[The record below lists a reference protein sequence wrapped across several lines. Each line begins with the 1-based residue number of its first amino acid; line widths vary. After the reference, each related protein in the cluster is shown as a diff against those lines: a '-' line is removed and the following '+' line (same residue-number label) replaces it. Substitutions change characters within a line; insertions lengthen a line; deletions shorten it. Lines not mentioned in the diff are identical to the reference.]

1 MGPVLNPDS
10 AAGPAVR
17 QAAADAFAACLRRVA
32 ATPWPDI
39 PVAVRRRAAMI
50 VADDI
55 SAAFSALNE
64 PQVAR
69 ARQAL
74 LARPPDGC
82 ASLLAPRSPCVSPYA
97 AATQNALAMRSEEH
111 TSELQSLMR
120 TSYAVFCLQKKTK

>member
-1 MGPVLNPDS
+1 
-10 AAGPAVR
+10 
-17 QAAADAFAACLRRVA
+17 
-32 ATPWPDI
+32 
-39 PVAVRRRAAMI
+39 MI

-97 AATQNALAMRSEEH
+97 AATQNALAMGWNELDEGYRKAVCHGGLYVLPALMATAEQERSRAEDLLHALVLAYRSE
-111 TSELQSLMR
+111 
-120 TSYAVFCLQKKTK
+120 